1 MSRTS
6 QFEQRYQT
14 EHEPW
19 SYSDR
24 AAEIVRDEWIVAQ
37 VRARG
42 PHRLLDV
49 GCSLGQLTNRLSVLP
64 AEIHA
69 IDVSPTAVTRARDVP
84 ATRPEGTRPTSFIAG
99 SATAL
104 PYGDCVFDVVVAS
117 DGLYSWEITPQDR
130 QRALGEFCRLLRPGG
145 AVLLTEHMRQRRF
158 AEFLAEIH
166 DSPLKIVD
174 VCYLY
179 DRPWYQFESWLKAIQ
194 HWALVKAVRR
204 NLPLARFLLRLGR
217 LIGPSASRHICAWA
231 ARVIQPA
238 DGGAD
243 EMIRY

>member
-6 QFEQRYQT
+6 QFEERYQT

-19 SYSDR
+19 SFTDR
-24 AAEIVRDEWIVAQ
+24 AAEIVRYEWIVAQ
-37 VRARG
+37 VRARR
-42 PHRLLDV
+42 PRRLLDV
-49 GCSLGQLTNRLSVLP
+49 GCSLGQLTGRLSVLP

-84 ATRPEGTRPTSFIAG
+84 AIRPEGTRPASFIAG

-130 QRALGEFCRLLRPGG
+130 QRALGEFYRLLRPGG

-158 AEFLAEIH
+158 AEFVAEIRQ
-166 DSPLKIVD
+166 SPLKIVEIS
-174 VCYLY
+174 YLY
-179 DRPWYQFESWLKAIQ
+179 DRPWYQFESWFKAIQ
-194 HWALVKAVRR
+194 HWRLAKAVRR
-204 NLPLARFLLRLGR
+204 NVPLARFLLRLGR
-217 LIGPSASRHICAWA
+217 LVGTRAARHICVWA
-231 ARVIQPA
+231 ARKETSA
-238 DGGAD
+238 L
-243 EMIRY
+243 